1 MKSLKNYILFFVCD
15 RIFKASLN
23 RNNFVIDLSRE
34 KLEAVIKHQ
43 TSRSFLF
50 LDGYDEYSKLG
61 GNSPELDR
69 IITREAFKTLNILI
83 STRPW
88 KASSLGTDFQR
99 VDIQELEESDA
110 KQLIRR
116 FFKSSELG
124 KDLN

>member
-1 MKSLKNYILFFVCD
+1 M
-15 RIFKASLN
+15 
-23 RNNFVIDLSRE
+23 IDLSRE
-34 KLEAVIKHQ
+34 KLEVIIKQQ

-69 IITREAFKTLNILI
+69 IITREAFKTMNILI
-83 STRPW
+83 SSRPW
-88 KASSLGTDFQR
+88 KASSLGTDFQS
-99 VDIQELEESDA
+99 VYIQELDENDA

-116 FFKSSELG
+116 FLKSSQLG